1 MTEEIPHDTTPASPD
16 RGYRELLHSTAMI
29 TAPTLISRVLGYVRD
44 MLQAFFLG
52 TGIGADAFTIAF
64 VIPNLLRSL
73 TAEGSMT
80 SAFIPT
86 FTRVKKHGSPERTQ
100 EFTNA
105 VFYSLALIVA
115 GIVLLGILT
124 APVLV
129 KAIASGYRLVP
140 GKLDL
145 TVSLLRIMFP
155 YLLFISLAALCSA
168 ILNSHF
174 KFGLAAAS
182 PIFFNLAM
190 IACILVLARKTEDPA
205 YAFAVGVIAGG
216 LCQLLVQL
224 PAVRR
229 LGISLR
235 PRLDFA
241 DQAVRKLGRLML
253 PGIFGLGIFQ
263 INLALSRM
271 LASWLS
277 EGSVSALYYATRVA
291 EFTLGIFSL
300 AVAKALLPTLSLQ
313 AAEEDVAGIKKT
325 ILFSLKLITV
335 VTMPAAAG
343 LALLAGPII
352 RVLFERG
359 AFGPESTALT
369 TSALVFFSLGL
380 PFSSGNKVLKK
391 GFFSLQDTKTPV
403 VVAGVS
409 VAFYLSSSLV
419 LMRFMG
425 VGGLALG
432 LALTETLYFLLLW
445 VLLQKKIG
453 PLPRRDLL
461 AFSLKILLC
470 TGFMGVVLYLL
481 QQSTP
486 VPAGFWPRLAL
497 LLGQVAAGLAAYGM
511 SALLLIRKELRM
523 LKTLFQKKTRGA
535 GSSITNG

>member
-1 MTEEIPHDTTPASPD
+1 
-16 RGYRELLHSTAMI
+16 MI
-29 TAPTLISRVLGYVRD
+29 TAPSLISRILGYVRD

-73 TAEGSMT
+73 TAEGTMT
-80 SAFIPT
+80 AAFIPT
-86 FTRVKKHGSPERTQ
+86 ITRVKKYGSPERTRD
-100 EFTNA
+100 FTNA

-115 GIVLLGILT
+115 GVVLLGILA
-124 APVLV
+124 APPLI
-129 KAIASGYRLVP
+129 KAIASGYQLVP

-155 YLLFISLAALCSA
+155 YIFFISLAALCSA
-168 ILNSHF
+168 ILNSYF
-174 KFGLAAAS
+174 RFALAAAS
-182 PIFFNLAM
+182 SIFFNLAM
-190 IACILVLARKTEDPA
+190 IVCVLLLARKTEDPA

-224 PAVRR
+224 PAVHR

-241 DQAVRKLGRLML
+241 DEAVRKVGRLML

-291 EFTLGIFSL
+291 EFTLGLFSI

-313 AAEEDVAGIKKT
+313 AADENIEDMKKT
-325 ILFSLKLITV
+325 LLFSLKFIAV
-335 VTMPAAAG
+335 VTIPAAAG
-343 LALLAGPII
+343 LVLLARPII
-352 RVLFERG
+352 QVLFERG

-369 TSALVFFSLGL
+369 VSALIFFSLGL

-391 GFFSLQDTKTPV
+391 GFYSLEDTKTPV
-403 VVAGVS
+403 LVAGFSIV
-409 VAFYLSSSLV
+409 FYLSSSLL
-419 LMRFMG
+419 LMRIMG

-432 LALTETLYFLLLW
+432 LALTESLYFMLLW

-453 PLPRRDLL
+453 RFQRLDLV
-461 AFSLKILLC
+461 AFILKILLC
-470 TGFMGVVLYLL
+470 TGCMGVVLTFL
-481 QQSTP
+481 QQAAP
-486 VPAGFWPRLAL
+486 VASNLWPRLAL
-497 LLGQVAAGLAAYGM
+497 LLGQMAAGLVVYGL
-511 SALLLIRKELRM
+511 SALIFIRRELLM
-523 LKTLFQKKTRGA
+523 LKTLLQKKA
-535 GSSITNG
+535 